1 MSRIGKLPVELPA
14 GVTATLEDGNVLKVK
29 GPKGELTQKFNCDME
44 IKIDGNTLTVS
55 RPSDSKQHKA
65 THGLTRALIANMV
78 HGVTHEFVKELEIV
92 GVGYRAAMQ
101 GSKMTLNMGFSHPVE
116 IEQPKGITFEVP
128 SPTAIVI
135 KGIDK
140 QQVGQVAANVRGIRP
155 PEPYKGKGIRYK
167 NEYVRRKEGKT
178 GM

>member
-1 MSRIGKLPVELPA
+1 MSRIGILPVELPA
-14 GVTATLEDGNVLKVK
+14 GVSATLEAGNVLKVK
-29 GPKGELTQKFNCDME
+29 GPKGELTQKFNGDMD
-44 IKIDGNTLTVS
+44 IKIDGNTITVA
-55 RPSDSKQHKA
+55 RPSDSKQHRA

-78 HGVTHEFVKELEIV
+78 YGVNNEFVKELEIV
-92 GVGYRAAMQ
+92 GVGYRVQLQ
-101 GSKMTLNMGFSHPVE
+101 GKKLVLNMGFSHPVE
-116 IEQPKGITFEVP
+116 FEQPEGITFEVP
-128 SPTAIVI
+128 NPNAILI

-140 QQVGQVAANVRGIRP
+140 QKVGQVAANVREVRP